1 MQEFQF
7 IMIKPSHYDDDGYVI
22 QWHRSVIPSN
32 SLAAIYGL
40 AEECAAQR
48 VLGDDV
54 RLALTAYD
62 ETNTAVHIKHIV
74 KQINGKGGGGLVGL
88 VGVQSNQFPRAMDIA
103 RPMRAA
109 GIQVCIGGFHVSG
122 CLAMLPDV
130 PDDLREAQALGI
142 SLFAGEAESG
152 GLAEVLRDAHRGEL
166 KPLYNHLN
174 DLPALESVTVPFLPI
189 ESVRRTA
196 TRMTS
201 FDAGRGCPFQC
212 SFCTIINVQGHK
224 SRYRSPDDIEKIIR
238 LNAAQGVHDYL
249 VTDDNFA
256 RNRNWEPLF
265 DRLIKLREGEGV
277 AADLVL
283 QVDTLCHR
291 IPRFIEK
298 AARAGVFHVFIGL
311 ENINPDNL
319 KGAKKRQNRI
329 SEYRSMLQAWK
340 RAGVVTF
347 AGYIVGFPNDTPESI
362 LRDIR
367 IVQRELPVDFLE
379 FFVLT
384 PLPGSEDHRRLWE
397 QGVPMDT
404 DMNKYD
410 LNHVTVDHPRMSREE
425 LDRAWREAW
434 STYYS
439 TKHMATTL
447 RRALA
452 SGIPARHVIVPMI
465 WFWSSIFVY
474 GIHPL
479 EGGLIR
485 RRARLNRRP
494 GLPTDGVARFYF
506 RYCIELLTTSVRL
519 IGCLSRIA
527 WIVLGVWFSP
537 SRGTYVD
544 ESLAPAREGDFSN
557 LVTR

>member
-1 MQEFQF
+1 MREFQF

-40 AEECAAQR
+40 AEECSVQR

-54 RLALTAYD
+54 RLVLTAYD
-62 ETNTAVHIKHIV
+62 ETSTPIDIQHILE
-74 KQINGKGGGGLVGL
+74 QISSKGGGGLVGL
-88 VGVQSNQFPRAMDIA
+88 VGVQSNQFPRAIDIA
-103 RPMRAA
+103 RPLRAA

-122 CLAMLPDV
+122 CLAMLPDI

-166 KPLYNHLN
+166 KPFYNHLN
-174 DLPALESVTVPFLPI
+174 DLPALESVMVPFLPI

-196 TRMTS
+196 TSMTS

-224 SRYRSPDDIEKIIR
+224 SRCRSPDDIEKIIR

-256 RNRNWEPLF
+256 RNRNWEALF
-265 DRLIKLREGEGV
+265 DRLIELREAEGV

-362 LRDIR
+362 LRDIH
-367 IVQRELPVDFLE
+367 IIQRELPVDFLE
-379 FFVLT
+379 FFILT
-384 PLPGSEDHRRLWE
+384 PLPGSEDHQRLWK
-397 QGVPMDT
+397 QGVPMDA

-425 LDRAWREAW
+425 LDRVWREAW
-434 STYYS
+434 RTYYS
-439 TKHMATTL
+439 TKHMATVL

-452 SGIPARHVIVPMI
+452 NGLPARHVIVPML
-465 WFWSSIFVY
+465 WFWSSILVY

-479 EGGLIR
+479 EGGFIR

-494 GLPTDGVARFYF
+494 GIPIEGFVRFYLG
-506 RYCIELLTTSVRL
+506 YCIKLLTTSGRF

-527 WIVLGVWFSP
+527 WIGLCVWFGP